1 MSILR
6 MPAVKAATGHRSHA
20 SIYGAIREGLF
31 TKPVPIGKRSVGWP
45 DDEIQKIC
53 DARIAGYSD
62 NQMKQLVE
70 QLHAERLSRVLK
82 SITSEACHHG

>member
-6 MPAVKAATGHRSHA
+6 MQAVKTVTGHRSHA
-20 SIYGAIREGLF
+20 SIYGAIRDGLF
-31 TKPVPIGKRSVGWP
+31 TKPVSIGKRSVGWP

-82 SITSEACHHG
+82 LIRSEVCHHG